1 MKKIKTYFK
10 EIEVVLILSFAMLGC
25 SSNDDSSD
33 SQTDE
38 KRTIIE
44 MDAPADS
51 NIDWNDVK
59 MVWNEEFQES
69 TKLDD
74 TWNYETTD
82 FITPNNTDG
91 LQVYRREN
99 VELSGGT
106 LKIHVKENDGVY
118 TSARLS
124 SKPAFKYG
132 RIEIGAKLPA
142 EGINGI
148 WTSMGLL
155 GINIDEV
162 GWPQCGEI
170 DIMEYFSNT
179 PNKIFNYIHSS
190 ANNTENGTLLSV
202 SYPLESAEEE
212 IHAYGLLWTDKY
224 LKFYVDDPDNI
235 TYTFL
240 RPSSPSEENWPFN
253 QPFFLLTGMVIG
265 GSYGGE
271 GVDASL
277 FPASM
282 EIDYIRVYHLN

>member
-1 MKKIKTYFK
+1 MVKTYFNK
-10 EIEVVLILSFAMLGC
+10 IVLALILTALFFGC
-25 SSNDDSSD
+25 SSNDDSGD
-33 SQTDE
+33 SEIDE

-44 MDAPADS
+44 MDIPVD
-51 NIDWNDVK
+51 NDIDWNDVK
-59 MVWNEEFQES
+59 IVWNEEFQES
-69 TKLDD
+69 TNLDD
-74 TWNYETTD
+74 TWNYETMN
-82 FITPNNTDG
+82 FITPDKTDG

-99 VELSGGT
+99 AEVSGGT

-118 TSARLS
+118 TSARIS
-124 SKPAFKYG
+124 SKPVFKYG
-132 RIEIGAKLPA
+132 RIEIGAKFPA

-148 WTSMGLL
+148 WSSIGLL

-170 DIMEYFSNT
+170 DIVEYFSNT
-179 PNKIFNYIHSS
+179 HNKIFNYIHSS
-190 ANNTENGTLLSV
+190 ANNTDNGTLLSA

-253 QPFFLLTGMVIG
+253 QPYFLLTGMVIG

-282 EIDYIRVYHLN
+282 EIDYIRVFHPN